1 MVDIFERDKSGQVI
15 SNSDPDIKKITNI
28 IFNTQKLLKKI
39 NCKNLS
45 ERRKYHLFAK
55 VIGKSIPNHFSFL
68 TPIYFDYG
76 KNMIIGN
83 NVFINFNCSFLDR
96 GTITIGD
103 NVLIGPNCNIFTTN
117 HPLES
122 KLRKSTISKPI
133 VIANDVWIGGNVTIL
148 PGITINANS
157 IVGAGS
163 VVTKDVPKNVIVAG
177 NPAKII
183 RNIKN

>member
-1 MVDIFERDKSGQVI
+1 MSDIFERDKNGQVI
-15 SNSDPDIKKITNI
+15 SNSDPDIKKILKI
-28 IFNTQKLLKKI
+28 ILNTQKLLKKI

-45 ERRKYHLFAK
+45 EKKKNQLFTK
-55 VIGKSIPNHFSFL
+55 VIGKKIPDNFMFL
-68 TPIYFDYG
+68 TPIHIDFG
-76 KNMIIGN
+76 RNIIIGS

-103 NVLIGPNCNIFTTN
+103 NVLIGSNCNIFTTN
-117 HPLES
+117 HPIEP
-122 KLRKSTISKPI
+122 KNRKSTISKAI
-133 VIANDVWIGGNVTIL
+133 TIKNDVWIGGNVTIL

-163 VVTKDVPKNVIVAG
+163 VVTKDVPENVIVAG

-183 RNIKN
+183 KNIKI